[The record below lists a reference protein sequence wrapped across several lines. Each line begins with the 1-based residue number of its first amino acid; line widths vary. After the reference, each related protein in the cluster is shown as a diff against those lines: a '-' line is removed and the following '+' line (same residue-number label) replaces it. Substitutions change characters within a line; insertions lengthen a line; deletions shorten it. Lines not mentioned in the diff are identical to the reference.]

1 MKFINEQG
9 KILPRRLTGTSA
21 KYQKKVSQAV
31 KRARHLALLPY
42 LADQLKITIMDVL
55 LKKDVERLGSKDD
68 IVSVKNGYGRN
79 FLIPKGLAV
88 LATSS
93 IKKMHAE
100 TVKQRSLKNEKI
112 KEEATATLAKLTKKT
127 FNVPAKVGENG
138 KIFGS
143 VTNVQVA
150 DILNNEGFKVDRK
163 NIKLLTDNIKSVGK
177 YEAEI
182 TLHKEVKGK
191 ISFEVAEG

>member
-1 MKFINEQG
+1 
-9 KILPRRLTGTSA
+9 
-21 KYQKKVSQAV
+21 
-31 KRARHLALLPY
+31 
-42 LADQLKITIMDVL
+42 MDVL
-55 LKKDVERLGSKDD
+55 LKKDVERLGSKDE

-79 FLIPKGLAV
+79 YLIPKGLAV
-88 LATSS
+88 LATTS

-100 TVKQRSLKNEKI
+100 TEKQRALKNEKI
-112 KEEATATLAKLTKKT
+112 REEATATLAKLTKKT

-150 DILNNEGFKVDRK
+150 DLLTKEGFIVDRK
-163 NIKLLTDNIKSVGK
+163 DIKLLTDNIKSVGK

-182 TLHKEVKGK
+182 TLYKDVKGK
-191 ISFEVAEG
+191 ITFEVAEG